1 MQEPDKLWVRVLQ
14 SKYFKTTSAG
24 LTRKNRSI
32 QSPLWRGLTGEW
44 GTMLLGARSAIRD
57 GRGTAFWTDRWV
69 DSGARLM
76 DLVDGADISQRLDE
90 CVADYASPDGEWDYD
105 KLALLLPDD
114 AIKLVIGISPPNADR
129 GDDQWTWGEE
139 RNGLFSIKSAY
150 RIICKLENSKLE
162 DPWLSVWKWGGP
174 NRIKFFLWLVVQEK
188 IMTNSVRLRRHFTTD
203 ESCDSCP
210 GRAET
215 VLHVLR
221 DCKLAMDVWSRVREF
236 DCSST
241 NWKTDLKTWSCHFLK
256 SSHGILFGFTCWL
269 IWKARNDRVFAG
281 TRPNPLG
288 VAMKAH
294 IWLKNA
300 EDAAKRNAFVLGN
313 VIKRRETEISWD
325 PGPPG
330 WVTLNTD
337 GSVIP
342 SRAAATAGGLLRDE
356 MGRCL
361 LAYTVNLG
369 NCSITRAEL
378 RGAIEGLKRTWDA
391 GFRRVVLLLDSK
403 AAISLLNGSQGTAHQ
418 HGMEVLQFRELLDRD
433 WTIQIKHTYREGNHA
448 ADFLASIG
456 YDYPFG
462 SHTISISDCN
472 LGYFIRYDCMGISET
487 RSVLIND

>member
-1 MQEPDKLWVRVLQ
+1 
-14 SKYFKTTSAG
+14 
-24 LTRKNRSI
+24 
-32 QSPLWRGLTGEW
+32 
-44 GTMLLGARSAIRD
+44 
-57 GRGTAFWTDRWV
+57 
-69 DSGARLM
+69 M

-215 VLHVLR
+215 VLHV
-221 DCKLAMDVWSRVREF
+221 
-236 DCSST
+236 
-241 NWKTDLKTWSCHFLK
+241 
-256 SSHGILFGFTCWL
+256 
-269 IWKARNDRVFAG
+269 
-281 TRPNPLG
+281 
-288 VAMKAH
+288 
-294 IWLKNA
+294 
-300 EDAAKRNAFVLGN
+300 

>member
-1 MQEPDKLWVRVLQ
+1 
-14 SKYFKTTSAG
+14 
-24 LTRKNRSI
+24 
-32 QSPLWRGLTGEW
+32 
-44 GTMLLGARSAIRD
+44 
-57 GRGTAFWTDRWV
+57 
-69 DSGARLM
+69 M

-162 DPWLSVWKWGGP
+162 DPWLSVWKWGG
-174 NRIKFFLWLVVQEK
+174 
-188 IMTNSVRLRRHFTTD
+188 
-203 ESCDSCP
+203 
-210 GRAET
+210 
-215 VLHVLR
+215 
-221 DCKLAMDVWSRVREF
+221 
-236 DCSST
+236 
-241 NWKTDLKTWSCHFLK
+241 
-256 SSHGILFGFTCWL
+256 
-269 IWKARNDRVFAG
+269 
-281 TRPNPLG
+281 
-288 VAMKAH
+288 
-294 IWLKNA
+294 
-300 EDAAKRNAFVLGN
+300 
-313 VIKRRETEISWD
+313 RETEISWD